1 MRHITILAVGRL
13 KENYLITGVGEYLKR
28 LSPFAK
34 VELFE
39 VEDESFPDNL
49 SLAGRQKVKEKEGAR
64 LLNRLRP
71 GTFLV
76 ALDEK
81 GEMRSSEEM
90 AGLLNQLALA
100 GRSDLTLV
108 IGGSL
113 GLSPKVIQRADMLLS
128 FSKLTFPHQLFRLL
142 LLEQLYRWFKIS
154 RGEPYHH

>member
-1 MRHITILAVGRL
+1 MRHIAILTVGRL
-13 KENYLITGVGEYLKR
+13 KEQYLTAGVGEYLKR
-28 LSPFAK
+28 LTPYAK
-34 VELFE
+34 VELSQ
-39 VEDESFPDNL
+39 VEDESFPDNP
-49 SLAGRQKVKEKEGAR
+49 STAERQKVREKEGMR

-81 GEMRSSEEM
+81 GVSRSSEEM
-90 AGLLNQLALA
+90 AGLLNELALA
-100 GRSDLTLV
+100 GRNDLTFV

-113 GLSPKVIQRADMLLS
+113 GLSPNIIQRSDLLLS
-128 FSKLTFPHQLFRLL
+128 FSKLTFPHQLFRLI